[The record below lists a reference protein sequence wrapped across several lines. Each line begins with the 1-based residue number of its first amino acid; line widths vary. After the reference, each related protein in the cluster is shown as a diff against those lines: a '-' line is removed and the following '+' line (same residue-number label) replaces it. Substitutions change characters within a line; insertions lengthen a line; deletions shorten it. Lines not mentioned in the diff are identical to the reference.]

1 MIKEKLATL
10 ESEVQQMMDE
20 IESRNAYI
28 NRALGAIEVLRQL
41 IAAEET
47 RTADTN
53 KEESNEDIDNNSGG
67 KEQEQAANGEGN

>member
-1 MIKEKLATL
+1 MIREKLATL
-10 ESEVQQMMDE
+10 ESEVKQMMDE

-41 IAAEET
+41 IASEE
-47 RTADTN
+47 N
-53 KEESNEDIDNNSGG
+53 KEESNENVDNNSGG

>member
-1 MIKEKLATL
+1 MIREKLATL
-10 ESEVQQMMDE
+10 ENEVKQMMDE

-41 IAAEET
+41 IAAEE
-47 RTADTN
+47 N
-53 KEESNEDIDNNSGG
+53 KEESNENVDNNSGG

>member
-1 MIKEKLATL
+1 MIREKLATL
-10 ESEVQQMMDE
+10 ESEVKQMMDE

-41 IAAEET
+41 LASEE
-47 RTADTN
+47 N
-53 KEESNEDIDNNSGG
+53 KEESTENVDNNSGG